1 MSEPSDRDRQGRQ
14 SETAVAERATPRFL
28 VMGVDEL
35 GDSHVFMTDVLRRAQ
50 AMFVQLRRDLP
61 EVELIDLRAAH

>member
-1 MSEPSDRDRQGRQ
+1 
-14 SETAVAERATPRFL
+14 
-28 VMGVDEL
+28 MGVDEL